1 MERVVGGKGSVGSIK
16 NLPQFSH
23 CQRLFLLLIILTHKL
38 CPLHP
43 HTHTRERERSPQLQ
57 RKSPRDKKE
66 KRTKM
71 GRDVIMIKRERGA
84 RIFRDGEHASVQ
96 GKNGRAS

>member
-1 MERVVGGKGSVGSIK
+1 MERVVGGKGSVGTIK

-43 HTHTRERERSPQLQ
+43 HSHN
-57 RKSPRDKKE
+57 RDRDLYSYKANPLEIKKRNTQ
-66 KRTKM
+66 K
-71 GRDVIMIKRERGA
+71 
-84 RIFRDGEHASVQ
+84 DG
-96 GKNGRAS
+96 